1 VASES
6 GQHPNTD
13 RASAHGG
20 ALYAGAIG
28 SNAGVVQWRPTEV
41 SAVLADAAAVDRLVK
56 ALEANKALLP
66 KTPPKDEAA
75 N

>member
-1 VASES
+1 MQSDQTTPRFTPPPQSSVPMRVSFN
-6 GQHPNTD
+6 GD
-13 RASAHGG
+13 
-20 ALYAGAIG
+20 LL
-28 SNAGVVQWRPTEV
+28 EV

-66 KTPPKDEAA
+66 PTAKKEEAA

>member
-1 VASES
+1 
-6 GQHPNTD
+6 
-13 RASAHGG
+13 
-20 ALYAGAIG
+20 
-28 SNAGVVQWRPTEV
+28 V

>member
-1 VASES
+1 MLSR
-6 GQHPNTD
+6 NF
-13 RASAHGG
+13 
-20 ALYAGAIG
+20 L
-28 SNAGVVQWRPTEV
+28 

-66 KTPPKDEAA
+66 PIAKKEEAA